1 MKLLAMLL
9 LVLCL
14 VGCAPNSKPS
24 PEESSS
30 IPQSSLQESE
40 STSQSSAPE
49 SVPAAI
55 DPETVLE
62 EYGAEMLLHGTW
74 NNAED
79 LRVDWLVMWFGYRV
93 RDSVNVSDYRRDG
106 KDGLYFPEDEFEKLI
121 YDYFGLAPEHL
132 RESETYNAEEKAY
145 VTPTALYDLASTE
158 YTITKTDYNGDET
171 KIYFGLKVAD
181 NTPVSRV
188 LTVDTSNGGMRFLSC
203 E

>member
-1 MKLLAMLL
+1 M
-9 LVLCL
+9 
-14 VGCAPNSKPS
+14 
-24 PEESSS
+24 
-30 IPQSSLQESE
+30 
-40 STSQSSAPE
+40 
-49 SVPAAI
+49 
-55 DPETVLE
+55 E
-62 EYGAEMLLHGTW
+62 EYGAEMLLEGTW
-74 NNAED
+74 NDAQSIP
-79 LRVDWLVMWFGYRV
+79 VDGLVMWFGYRV

-158 YTITKTDYNGDET
+158 YTITKTDYNGDEM

-181 NTPVSRV
+181 NAPVNRV
-188 LTVDTSNGGMRFLSC
+188 LTVYTSNGGMRFLSC

>member
-1 MKLLAMLL
+1 MKLLAALL

-14 VGCAPNSKPS
+14 VGCAPNSNSS

-40 STSQSSAPE
+40 NTSQSSEQE

-55 DPETVLE
+55 DPEAVLE
-62 EYGAEMLLHGTW
+62 EYGADMLLKGTW
-74 NNAED
+74 NDAED
-79 LRVDWLVMWFGYRV
+79 LRVDSLVMWFGYRV
-93 RDSVNVSDYRRDG
+93 RDSVNVSDYKRYDR
-106 KDGLYFPEDEFEKLI
+106 LYFPEDEFEKVI
-121 YDYFGLAPEHL
+121 YDYFGLTPEHL
-132 RESETYNAEEKAY
+132 RKDQTYIAEEKAY
-145 VTPTALYDLASTE
+145 ALPMALYDLASTE
-158 YTITKTDYNGDET
+158 YTITKTDYNGDEM
-171 KIYFGLKVAD
+171 KIYFDLKVAD